1 MYVGMLLLLL
11 ALAAW
16 LAAASSLLPAIA
28 FLLSID
34 RGQIRREEE
43 SLRQIFGAAFETY
56 ANQVPRWLFF

>member
-1 MYVGMLLLLL
+1 
-11 ALAAW
+11 
-16 LAAASSLLPAIA
+16 
-28 FLLSID
+28 LLSID